1 MTVSVKAI
9 ENNYPKIPPYKR
21 GLSGFID
28 NLPTDLLL
36 GLTSGTLVLSLF
48 NGAGD
53 SKEVLTVSLWGFIV
67 ILYLVFHKNGNRRL
81 SKLQNWIAKYG
92 LMPALSILLAGIYLF
107 DSLILPSHALFF
119 NNVRTKIE
127 GMFTGSGYAGAAGAT
142 NAIKIGTYALEALM
156 IGYIVYG
163 VVKAI
168 QSGRDDEDWK
178 QPLKLPLLVL
188 FACAAGDQ
196 AITLL

>member
-1 MTVSVKAI
+1 MTFSVKAI
-9 ENNYPKIPPYKR
+9 ENNYPKPSPSKR

-28 NLPTDLLL
+28 NLSTDLLL

-48 NGAGD
+48 NGTGN
-53 SKEVLTVSLWGFIV
+53 SREVLTVSLWCFII
-67 ILYLVFHKNGNRRL
+67 ILYLVFHKNSNRRL

-92 LMPALSILLAGIYLF
+92 LMPTLSTLLAVVYLF
-107 DSLILPSHALFF
+107 DRLILPSQALFF
-119 NNVRTKIE
+119 NNVRTKIS

-142 NAIKIGTYALEALM
+142 KAINIGTYALEALM
-156 IGYIVYG
+156 VGYIVYG

-168 QSGRDDEDWK
+168 QAGRDDEDWK

-188 FACAAGDQ
+188 FTCAAGDQ

>member
-1 MTVSVKAI
+1 MTFSVKAI
-9 ENNYPKIPPYKR
+9 ENNYPKLSPSKR

-28 NLPTDLLL
+28 NLSTDLLL

-48 NGAGD
+48 NGNAN
-53 SKEVLTVSLWGFIV
+53 SREVLTVSLWGFII
-67 ILYLVFHKNGNRRL
+67 ILYLVFHKNSNRQL
-81 SKLQNWIAKYG
+81 STVQNWIAKYG
-92 LMPALSILLAGIYLF
+92 LMPALSTLLAVVYLF
-107 DSLILPSHALFF
+107 DRLILPSQALFF
-119 NNVRTKIE
+119 NNVRTKIS
-127 GMFTGSGYAGAAGAT
+127 GMFTGSGYAGAKGAT
-142 NAIKIGTYALEALM
+142 QAINIGTYALEALM
-156 IGYIVYG
+156 VGYIVYG

-168 QSGRDDEDWK
+168 QAGRDDEDWK

>member
-1 MTVSVKAI
+1 MTFSVKAI
-9 ENNYPKIPPYKR
+9 ENNYPKLSPSKR

-28 NLPTDLLL
+28 NLSTDLLL

-48 NGAGD
+48 NGTGN
-53 SKEVLTVSLWGFIV
+53 SREVLTVSLWGFIV
-67 ILYLVFHKNGNRRL
+67 FLYLVFHKNSNRRL
-81 SKLQNWIAKYG
+81 SSIQNWIAKYG

-107 DSLILPSHALFF
+107 DNLILPSQALFF
-119 NNVRTKIE
+119 NNVRTKIS

-142 NAIKIGTYALEALM
+142 QAINIGTYALEALM
-156 IGYIVYG
+156 VGYIVYG

-168 QSGRDDEDWK
+168 QAGRDDEDWK

-196 AITLL
+196 AITIL

>member
-1 MTVSVKAI
+1 MTYSVQGI
-9 ENNYPKIPPYKR
+9 ENNHPKNLPSKG

-28 NLPTDLLL
+28 NLSTDLLL
-36 GLTSGTLVLSLF
+36 GLTSGTLLLSLF
-48 NGAGD
+48 NGTA
-53 SKEVLTVSLWGFIV
+53 SFQEVMTVSLWGFIV
-67 ILYLVFHKNGNRRL
+67 ILYLVFHQNSNRRL
-81 SKLQNWIAKYG
+81 SNIQNWIAKYG

-107 DSLILPSHALFF
+107 DTLVLPSHAVFF

-127 GMFTGSGYAGAAGAT
+127 TMFTGSGYAGATGAT
-142 NAIKIGTYALEALM
+142 AAINIGTYALEALM

-188 FACAAGDQ
+188 FSCAAGDQ

>member
-1 MTVSVKAI
+1 MTFSVKTI
-9 ENNYPKIPPYKR
+9 ENNYPKLSPSKR

-28 NLPTDLLL
+28 NLSTDLLL

-48 NGAGD
+48 NGTGN
-53 SKEVLTVSLWGFIV
+53 SREVLTVSLWGFIV
-67 ILYLVFHKNGNRRL
+67 ILYLVFQKNSNRRL
-81 SKLQNWIAKYG
+81 SSIQNWIAKYG
-92 LMPALSILLAGIYLF
+92 LMPALSILLAGVYLF
-107 DSLILPSHALFF
+107 DRLILPSQALFF
-119 NNVRTKIE
+119 NNVRTKIAT
-127 GMFTGSGYAGAAGAT
+127 MFTNSNYAAASGAT
-142 NAIKIGTYALEALM
+142 EAINIGTYALEALM
-156 IGYIVYG
+156 VGYIVYG

-178 QPLKLPLLVL
+178 VPLKLPLLVL

>member
-1 MTVSVKAI
+1 MTFSVKAI
-9 ENNYPKIPPYKR
+9 ENNYPKLSPSKR

-28 NLPTDLLL
+28 NLSTDLLL

-48 NGAGD
+48 NGTGN
-53 SKEVLTVSLWGFIV
+53 SREVLTVSLWGFIV
-67 ILYLVFHKNGNRRL
+67 ILYLVFQKNSNRRL
-81 SKLQNWIAKYG
+81 SSIQNWIAKYG

-107 DSLILPSHALFF
+107 DKLILPSQALFF
-119 NNVRTKIE
+119 NNVRTKIDT
-127 GMFTGSGYAGAAGAT
+127 MFTNSNYAGASGAT
-142 NAIKIGTYALEALM
+142 EAINIGTYALEALM
-156 IGYIVYG
+156 VGYIVYG

-168 QSGRDDEDWK
+168 QAGRDDEDWK

-196 AITLL
+196 AITIL

>member
-1 MTVSVKAI
+1 MTFSVKAI
-9 ENNYPKIPPYKR
+9 ENNYPKLSPSKR

-28 NLPTDLLL
+28 NLSTDLLL

-48 NGAGD
+48 NGTGN
-53 SKEVLTVSLWGFIV
+53 SREVLNVSLWGFIV
-67 ILYLVFHKNGNRRL
+67 ILYLVFQKNSNRRL
-81 SKLQNWIAKYG
+81 SSIQNWIAKYG
-92 LMPALSILLAGIYLF
+92 LMPALSILLAGVYLF
-107 DSLILPSHALFF
+107 DKLILPSQALFF
-119 NNVRTKIE
+119 NNVRTKIG

-142 NAIKIGTYALEALM
+142 QAINIGTYALEALM
-156 IGYIVYG
+156 VGYIVYG

-168 QSGRDDEDWK
+168 QAQRDDEDWK
-178 QPLKLPLLVL
+178 QPLKLPLLTL